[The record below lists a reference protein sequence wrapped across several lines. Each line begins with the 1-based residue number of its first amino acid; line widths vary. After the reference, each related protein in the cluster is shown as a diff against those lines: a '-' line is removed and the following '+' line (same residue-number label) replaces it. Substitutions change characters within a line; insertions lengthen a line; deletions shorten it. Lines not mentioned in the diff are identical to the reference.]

1 MQVVILSLGKW
12 SDSKITI
19 RKEKIIIMVSGTM
32 DNLLIEQMVTL
43 DCHRGKRNLSIG
55 VGRCEKGLPL
65 RRSWMVMEGD
75 AGAHIS
81 VVAVR
86 SYL

>member
-1 MQVVILSLGKW
+1 M
-12 SDSKITI
+12 
-19 RKEKIIIMVSGTM
+19 RK
-32 DNLLIEQMVTL
+32 MVTL

-75 AGAHIS
+75 AGAQIS
-81 VVAVR
+81 VVSVR

>member
-1 MQVVILSLGKW
+1 MQIVILSLGKW

-32 DNLLIEQMVTL
+32 DLLIEQMVTL

-75 AGAHIS
+75 AGAQIS
-81 VVAVR
+81 VVSVR